1 MQLYQRNKVIIY
13 LSKIS
18 NYLLSNYIY
27 MFRFWIKSKDCDGKR
42 TSLKVIC
49 IDKKYII
56 LAFVDF
62 KFVLQL

>member
-42 TSLKVIC
+42 TSLKVIVIY
-49 IDKKYII
+49 IDKKIYYFS
-56 LAFVDF
+56 LCGF
-62 KFVLQL
+62 